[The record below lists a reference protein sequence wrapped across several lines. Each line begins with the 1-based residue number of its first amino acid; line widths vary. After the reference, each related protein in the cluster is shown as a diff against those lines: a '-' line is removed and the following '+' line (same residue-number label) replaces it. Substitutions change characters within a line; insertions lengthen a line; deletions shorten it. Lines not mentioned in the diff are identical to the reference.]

1 MQGPIERRAPKRLWK
16 LAPPRPGAAAP
27 LDPGWGRLRPQTP
40 EKLRSGS
47 GKRKGCGPL
56 PGCKGCKGCF
66 SKGCE
71 WLGLGNRLW
80 RFPKGFWGMVGY
92 GREIGWG
99 TCKVAGNRSVPGGG
113 GVWRPG
119 GPIGPP
125 ARPTTRKG
133 RGPLGRPALAL
144 CALRA
149 PAAPPRGRNVLHIPP
164 GVPAPQPVAAGRQGA
179 GQTRWKW
186 RAAYAASIT
195 TGIRPKNRTSSPT
208 IMPSTIQIGLLLGE
222 DAGWV
227 KGCRFWGKG

>member
-47 GKRKGCGPL
+47 GKRKGRGPL
-56 PGCKGCKGCF
+56 PGCEGCKGCF

-99 TCKVAGNRSVPGGG
+99 TCRVAGNRSVPGGAAAFG
-113 GVWRPG
+113 GRGGLWPPRPAKPKQG
-119 GPIGPP
+119 QGTFGPP
-125 ARPTTRKG
+125 CPCFVRASRARR
-133 RGPLGRPALAL
+133 
-144 CALRA
+144 
-149 PAAPPRGRNVLHIPP
+149 PPRGAAAAPLPP
-164 GVPAPQPVAAGRQGA
+164 PCGERGRYLFPG
-179 GQTRWKW
+179 
-186 RAAYAASIT
+186 
-195 TGIRPKNRTSSPT
+195 
-208 IMPSTIQIGLLLGE
+208 
-222 DAGWV
+222 
-227 KGCRFWGKG
+227 